1 MTVPKKLTTLFL
13 RELARRGIPAPRAQP
28 EGTFVVE
35 IGGGKFTVSLDNL
48 AKDFA
53 RDQDAG
59 RVARFVDAIL
69 ATYEP
74 LPPWPQAKAGIR
86 FSAEPSDHE
95 FGDTL
100 YDPIT
105 DSLCRVLAYVDEAET
120 RITWLTPSLLEEWGQ
135 AKETVVEAAVQN
147 MADLLRKTPIEIEAI
162 EPFRLGMFA
171 THSPFKASLIFSPN
185 LKEVLSAKLGWPVY
199 AVIPCRDFTYVLE
212 EKDRDLIVRLGGV
225 VVDEFSRSA
234 YPISTEIFR
243 VSDDGIEAIGYFPVE
258 SS

>member
-1 MTVPKKLTTLFL
+1 MAVPRKLITLFL
-13 RELARRGIPAPRAQP
+13 RELARRGIAAPKAQA

-35 IGGGKFTVSLDNL
+35 IGDAKFTVSLDNL
-48 AKDFA
+48 GKDFA
-53 RDQDAG
+53 GDQDAG
-59 RVARFVDAIL
+59 RVGRFVDAIL
-69 ATYEP
+69 ATFEP

-105 DSLCRVLAYVDEAET
+105 DSLCRVLAYVDEEET
-120 RITWLTPSLLEEWGQ
+120 RITWLTPSLLDEWD
-135 AKETVVEAAVQN
+135 KSKDTVAEAAAQN
-147 MADLLRKTPIEIEAI
+147 MVDLLRRTPIEIEAI
-162 EPFRLGMFA
+162 EQFRLGIFA

-199 AVIPCRDFTYVLE
+199 AVIPCRDFTYVLPE
-212 EKDRDLIVRLGGV
+212 EDHDLIARLGEV
-225 VVDEFSRSA
+225 VVREFSRSA
-234 YPISTEIFR
+234 YPISTEVFR
-243 VSDDGIEAIGYFPVE
+243 VSDDGIEAIGHFPVE